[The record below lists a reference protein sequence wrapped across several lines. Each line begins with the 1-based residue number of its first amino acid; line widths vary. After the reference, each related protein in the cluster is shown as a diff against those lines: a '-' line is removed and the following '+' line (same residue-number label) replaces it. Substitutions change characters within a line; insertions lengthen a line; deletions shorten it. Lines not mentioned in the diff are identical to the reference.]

1 MHSFLISEI
10 NQHKIKGRIL
20 VTLIIFMWAGLFWS
34 RAILSISTALF
45 LFYALYISGKKGVQ
59 EFQRSI
65 WLRGMFLIFLIP
77 FISGLWS
84 ADKKT
89 WLEMVVDKLP
99 LLFFPFIVPA
109 FTILIE
115 KSKTLLMILIS
126 FILISIL
133 YSIGMYWSAPN
144 MNDLYLKAK
153 VLKVLMSGDHV
164 RYSLL
169 LLIALIWI
177 IHQYFMVAADRWKG
191 ILFVSIIGV
200 FLHVLAAKT
209 GLVGFYLL
217 IFLLILYKAKGV
229 NRIGGLIG
237 LSSFPLVAWFLFPS
251 FQNRLKFVLWDFQH
265 YSRGGYVEG
274 LSDTP
279 RIFSFR
285 GGYDIAK
292 ENLFTGVGAG
302 DVKSNMVQ
310 WYTSHASFIKGYE
323 QLLPS
328 NELLFYTCIAGII
341 SGMVMLFVLIIPF
354 FVKRNHSFLWV
365 AFHLIFFM
373 ISMYEISL
381 ETQYGVFLYA
391 FFGILFFMISSPDH
405 RLSRSSTTR

>member
-1 MHSFLISEI
+1 
-10 NQHKIKGRIL
+10 
-20 VTLIIFMWAGLFWS
+20 
-34 RAILSISTALF
+34 
-45 LFYALYISGKKGVQ
+45 
-59 EFQRSI
+59 
-65 WLRGMFLIFLIP
+65 
-77 FISGLWS
+77 
-84 ADKKT
+84 
-89 WLEMVVDKLP
+89 MVADKLP

-109 FTILIE
+109 FSLLIE
-115 KSKTLLMILIS
+115 KSKMLLTILIS
-126 FILISIL
+126 FVVISIL
-133 YSIGMYWSAPN
+133 YSIRVYWSAPN
-144 MNDLYLKAK
+144 INDVYLKAK

-164 RYSLL
+164 RYSLF
-169 LLIALIWI
+169 LLIALSWI
-177 IHQYFMVAADRWKG
+177 IHQYFIVAADRWKG
-191 ILFVSIIGV
+191 IFFVSVIGI

-217 IFLLILYKAKGV
+217 IFMLIMYTVKGIK
-229 NRIGGLIG
+229 RIGLFAVI
-237 LSSFPLVAWFLFPS
+237 SSFPLIAWFLFPS
-251 FQNRLKFVLWDFQH
+251 FQNRLKFVLWDFQN

-285 GGYDIAK
+285 GGFDIAQ

-310 WYTSHASFIKGYE
+310 WYTSNAPFMKGYE
-323 QLLPS
+323 HLLPS
-328 NELLFYTCIAGII
+328 NEMLLYTCVTGIV

-354 FVKRNHSFLWV
+354 FIKRNHSFLWI

-391 FFGILFFMISSPDH
+391 FFGVLFFTISSQDH